1 MRFSPYIV
9 ALSAALLVPS
19 VGAQQASLITGMDLA
34 TAQRLVETV
43 NGQIRESVSKPDEL
57 DIVAV
62 DATGLIFTI
71 EGRVC
76 ENSKC
81 AGVEFVVSYDLDGPA
96 DYELMNACAL
106 NTVAARFS
114 IYDDGLYIQ
123 RYEILDYGQT
133 FENLALS
140 LEVTLDIGEAAAE
153 CYFDD
158 YDDWFW

>member
-1 MRFSPYIV
+1 MRFSLCMV
-9 ALSAALLVPS
+9 ALGAVLLVPT
-19 VGAQQASLITGMDLA
+19 VGAQQTSLITSMDLA
-34 TAQRLVETV
+34 TAQRLVASV
-43 NGQIRESVSKPDEL
+43 NGQVRESVSKPDEL

-62 DATGLIFTI
+62 DPTGLIFTI

-106 NTVAARFS
+106 NNVAARFS
-114 IYDDGLYIQ
+114 IYDNGLYIQ

-140 LEVTLDIGEAAAE
+140 LEVALDIGEDAAS
-153 CYFDD
+153 CYFND
-158 YDDWFW
+158 YDDWYW